1 MTDCTFVF
9 LHKRRSAATITNTA
23 ARAAPPV
30 TRPPC
35 LAVAHQ
41 AQLPCYRRYLRAL
54 LKHLLLCSLQLRVQQ
69 QALKRRTKKKKAW
82 STVMPTPAALGRP
95 PAATWRILK
104 SGAAVRCLRWAL
116 LFHSITDLQC
126 LLHLLL
132 NINMQQPSTYL
143 SQFNFIMTGGQSYLN
158 KVLFLSIFSKM
169 VASIGSHWKSQWL
182 PIEARRSRKRS

>member
-35 LAVAHQ
+35 LAMAHQ
-41 AQLPCYRRYLRAL
+41 AQLPCYRRYLRSL

-69 QALKRRTKKKKAW
+69 QALNRRRRTKKKKAW
-82 STVMPTPAALGRP
+82 LTVMPTPAALSRP

-132 NINMQQPSTYL
+132 NINMQQPSAYL
-143 SQFNFIMTGGQSYLN
+143 SQFNFIMTGGHTESVN
-158 KVLFLSIFSKM
+158 KVLFSSIFSKM
-169 VASIGSHWKSQWL
+169 VASIGSHWKSQH
-182 PIEARRSRKRS
+182 